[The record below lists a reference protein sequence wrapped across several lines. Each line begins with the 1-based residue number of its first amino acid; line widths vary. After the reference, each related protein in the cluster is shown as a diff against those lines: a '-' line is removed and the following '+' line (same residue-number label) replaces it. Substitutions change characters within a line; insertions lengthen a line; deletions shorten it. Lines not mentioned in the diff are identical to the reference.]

1 MHSTVIV
8 NSYCQTKKYLN
19 SFINYER
26 KAFFSYK
33 KDLNLKRVYLLL
45 EYLDV
50 PYTRL
55 KTIHIAGTKGKGS
68 TASFCA
74 FLLAASGYKV
84 GIYTSPHLFDF
95 RERIQLVQ
103 SSRPGQ
109 GFSGQAQSIVDSKL
123 ISKKDV
129 TRIVKKFKRYLEN
142 SKRPKDLEDLSFFEV
157 HTAIAFRYFL
167 DKKVDFAVLETGLGG
182 RLDATNVVNP
192 LVSVLTHIGYDHTDK
207 LGKSLRQITFEK
219 AGIIK
224 KGVPVI
230 CSAQNRVSLK
240 EITFKCKLKKAPLFV
255 YGRNFLAKDIRL
267 GKEFTYFDFEFSN
280 LKLRNLKIRLK
291 GKYQVENSSLALAV
305 CELLRS
311 KGMVK
316 NKIGFK
322 KGLKSTNLEGR
333 FEVLSR
339 KPLIVVDIAHNVSSF
354 AALSDNLRIYLPAKK
369 VILIFAC
376 SKDKDAKNMLRK
388 INYSYLILTRF
399 NNPRSSNPREI
410 KKTCNLRNTFITFNI
425 KQALN
430 KAISI
435 YDKDSVIGI
444 SGSLFIVSEAKKEL
458 QKVPL

>member
-1 MHSTVIV
+1 MV
-8 NSYCQTKKYLN
+8 NSYCQTKKYLD

-26 KAFFSYK
+26 KSFFSYK
-33 KDLNLKRVYLLL
+33 KDLSLKRVYLLL

-50 PYTRL
+50 PYARL

-95 RERIQLVQ
+95 RERIQVVGRARRGGYASLR
-103 SSRPGQ
+103 SRP
-109 GFSGQAQSIVDSKL
+109 SAVDSKL

-129 TRIVKKFKRYLEN
+129 IEIVKKFRRYLEN
-142 SKRPKDLEDLSFFEV
+142 PKRPKALEDLSFFEL

-167 DKKVDFAVLETGLGG
+167 DRKVDFAVLETGLGG

-224 KGVPVI
+224 KGIPVI

-267 GKEFTYFDFEFSN
+267 RKESTCFDFEFSN

-291 GKYQVENSSLALAV
+291 GKYQVENSSLALAA

-311 KGMVK
+311 KGIVK
-316 NKIGFK
+316 NKISFK
-322 KGLKSTNLEGR
+322 KGLESTNLEGR

-354 AALSDNLRIYLPAKK
+354 AALSDNLWSYFPSKR

-388 INYSYLILTRF
+388 IDYSELILTSF
-399 NNPRSSNPREI
+399 NNPRSSNPWEI
-410 KKTCNLRNTFITFNI
+410 KKACNLKNTFIAFDI

-444 SGSLFIVSEAKKEL
+444 SGSLFIVSEAKEEL
-458 QKVPL
+458 QKVLL